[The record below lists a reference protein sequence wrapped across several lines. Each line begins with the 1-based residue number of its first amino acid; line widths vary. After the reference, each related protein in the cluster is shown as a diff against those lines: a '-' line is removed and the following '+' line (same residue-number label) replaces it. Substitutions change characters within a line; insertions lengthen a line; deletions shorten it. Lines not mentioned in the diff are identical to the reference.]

1 MLTDA
6 IFIPGSPLCASSY
19 ELQAKNKRQKKK
31 KKLFPSGNVNSCSSG
46 KEAALVVLVA
56 WIQQLFCTGSAPRG
70 SLKGEKGEGGKKEE
84 CAVNPVP
91 CSG

>member
-31 KKLFPSGNVNSCSSG
+31 KAVSIRECEQLLLRERSCPG
-46 KEAALVVLVA
+46 GLGCVDPAAVLH
-56 WIQQLFCTGSAPRG
+56 WECSRG
-70 SLKGEKGEGGKKEE
+70 SLKGEKGEGVKKEE